1 MRVLIITSGG
11 YLDKRIGRI
20 LHNNNIKGDVATK
33 LTRDMINRYDC
44 VIFSHNNEIP
54 NLPKL
59 IETIV
64 LEKKILVIYINN
76 TSSIGYYYN
85 IVDDLFF
92 SMISENT
99 VEIELPSVIK
109 SSGKYTS
116 MITKLEDKIKQLQED
131 NKLLKLTNKA
141 KLILMNKGLTEAQ
154 SHKFIQRK
162 AMSMR
167 TSKLNLVNL
176 IIENKIDI

>member
-1 MRVLIITSGG
+1 MRAIIISSGG
-11 YLDKRIGRI
+11 YLDKRIERI
-20 LHNNNIKGDVATK
+20 LTNNNIKGDVATK

-44 VIFSHNNEIP
+44 VIFSHNNDIP

-64 LEKKILVIYINN
+64 LEKKILVLYINN

-85 IVDDLFF
+85 IVNDLYF
-92 SMISENT
+92 SMINENT
-99 VEIELPSVIK
+99 VDIELPIVIK
-109 SSGKYTS
+109 SSQKY
-116 MITKLEDKIKQLQED
+116 ITELNRLQSNVLQLQED

-141 KLILMNKGLTEAQ
+141 KLILMNKGLTEAE

-167 TSKLNLVNL
+167 ISKLRLVNL